1 MLYPMANMAVRANSV
16 KHLECRF
23 AAKLQRT
30 TARGLIGSKMM
41 LRIFV
46 ARRSTD
52 FDARK
57 HNHITRHAHQ
67 QPMEPIQKN
76 AQNPERG
83 IE

>member
-1 MLYPMANMAVRANSV
+1 MPICCKSTA
-16 KHLECRF
+16 
-23 AAKLQRT
+23 
-30 TARGLIGSKMM
+30 ARGFIGSKIV
-41 LRIFV
+41 LRTFS

-57 HNHITRHAHQ
+57 PNHITRHAHQ
-67 QPMEPIQKN
+67 QSMDAIQKY